1 MSQLFVLTMLPFWL
15 QATTIPPLGEA
26 DTAGLA
32 QGSLPL
38 LIRNSSPRGLPS
50 ASNVRL
56 KISAVYRV
64 GGGLVTTMS
73 PAWLIGAVVERSPT
87 QNSAKPP
94 SGKAAAEGDR
104 WLSIVD

>member
-1 MSQLFVLTMLPFWL
+1 MSQLFVFTMLPFWL

-26 DTAGLA
+26 DIAGLA

-38 LIRNSSPRGLPS
+38 LTRNSSARGLPS

-56 KISAVYRV
+56 NISAVCRSAT
-64 GGGLVTTMS
+64 LVTTMS
-73 PAWLIGAVVERSPT
+73 PDWLIGAVVARSPT
-87 QNSAKPP
+87 QTSAKPP

-104 WLSIVD
+104 WLSDVD